1 MDEIFYAV
9 AVVRL
14 VELGLSED
22 EAKMQA
28 KEFYELWYTPRNTFG
43 ILQDTGSRFEL
54 MGSMA
59 NTLCFMNT
67 SI

>member
-28 KEFYELWYTPRNTFG
+28 KEFYEL
-43 ILQDTGSRFEL
+43 
-54 MGSMA
+54 
-59 NTLCFMNT
+59 
-67 SI
+67 